1 MKKRAVEAV
10 EETEEIQ
17 LSLEKSPKVI
27 DSIEFKN
34 NQKCSS

>member
-10 EETEEIQ
+10 EETKEIY